1 MATRSIA
8 SLTVSFGLVSIPV
21 KLYSATQAAG
31 GISFN
36 LLHKTCGSRLR
47 QQYICIKEDV
57 VVPREEM
64 AKGFEFAKDQYV
76 MFEPDELKAL
86 EEAVT
91 HAVEIVEFVPADAID
106 PVYYDRAYYL
116 APDKGG
122 AKPYALFTE
131 ALRQAGRT
139 ALGRWATRG
148 KMYIVQLRPVEKGL
162 VMQQLLYDAEVRDIG
177 DLEDGDSPEDAYDR
191 RRERGVWND
200 IPTHRFSTNFT
211 YQLPFGKGKSLLAH
225 APAAVNV
232 AVSGWQL
239 GGVYIWSTGNFLTP
253 TWTGPDPTGTRFTA
267 NRTPANVT
275 LRPDQLRNGNLA
287 SPTINRWFDL
297 GAFAAPQPGRFG
309 TAARGVIVGPGSNV
323 AHFNLGKVT
332 PLGERWKLPERLGQ
346 SEVEKID
353 ETNDETNGE

>member
-177 DLEDGDSPEDAYDR
+177 DLDVPNTDVKDA
-191 RRERGVWND
+191 ELKLAM
-200 IPTHRFSTNFT
+200 
-211 YQLPFGKGKSLLAH
+211 QL
-225 APAAVNV
+225 
-232 AVSGWQL
+232 
-239 GGVYIWSTGNFLTP
+239 I
-253 TWTGPDPTGTRFTA
+253 
-267 NRTPANVT
+267 
-275 LRPDQLRNGNLA
+275 
-287 SPTINRWFDL
+287 
-297 GAFAAPQPGRFG
+297 
-309 TAARGVIVGPGSNV
+309 
-323 AHFNLGKVT
+323 
-332 PLGERWKLPERLGQ
+332 GQ
-346 SEVEKID
+346 SENDRFDPTAYHDEVKDRIEQAVQRKVEGKEVTVAEAPPEGGAKVID
-353 ETNDETNGE
+353 LMSALRASLERRGGGEAAAPPARKPAKRVAAEKDKAREPERERAPRKAGRK